1 MKRKG
6 HLMSKNVLAVAAAV
20 VICVV
25 AVWFSTSIQGSQ
37 KTYELEPRLT
47 IPTYKTDVARVVDAY
62 ERLMER
68 YMDLTDR
75 NLAGISTEL
84 KAAAKKLDSIDSK
97 LTELSTRTVRIE
109 KALGIEQTT
118 KPPASTG
125 ASLPPYILG
134 LDTQSSIFDSR
145 REKSSTQADK

>member
-1 MKRKG
+1 
-6 HLMSKNVLAVAAAV
+6 MSKNVLAVAAVV

-47 IPTYKTDVARVVDAY
+47 IPAYRTDIARVVDAY

-68 YMDLTDR
+68 YMYLTDR
-75 NLAGISTEL
+75 NLAGINTEL
-84 KAAAKKLDSIDSK
+84 KSAAEKLESIDSR
-97 LTELSTRTVRIE
+97 LVELSARTARIE

-125 ASLPPYILG
+125 ASLPPYIRG
-134 LDTQSSIFDSR
+134 LDTQSSIFDNR
-145 REKSSTQADK
+145 RETSSTQTDR